1 LLRVFERH
9 LRRLMADN
17 ALDRLPPGCSSLTL
31 PPTRRVVQPH
41 RASGG
46 ATPDSGGEPDAAPH
60 AGAWSATET
69 AKPGVILHTDSQRT
83 VRREDR
89 NRFRLRRGRR
99 ACPRSTRLW
108 RNVREVDLDVLSL
121 KRHEPHRIT
130 SRPAL
135 GSSRIIAD
143 HRERVGRR
151 HVPNRRDVRC
161 WPIRPDREDELDFAD
176 VGGETGTTTH
186 GASPSASA
194 SHHLPPSRSS
204 PLDPAHDEIDAAG
217 PSSPVSP
224 SASASQG
231 ISSFQPK

>member
-1 LLRVFERH
+1 
-9 LRRLMADN
+9 M
-17 ALDRLPPGCSSLTL
+17 
-31 PPTRRVVQPH
+31 QPH

-46 ATPDSGGEPDAAPH
+46 ATPDSGGKPDAAPH

-108 RNVREVDLDVLSL
+108 RNVREVDLDVLRL
-121 KRHEPHRIT
+121 KRHEPPPHHVEA
-130 SRPAL
+130 AL
-135 GSSRIIAD
+135 ASSRITAD

-161 WPIRPDREDELDFAD
+161 WPIRRDREDELDLAD
-176 VGGETGTTTH
+176 IGGETGTATH
-186 GASPSASA
+186 GASIASA
-194 SHHLPPSRSS
+194 GREPKRIS
-204 PLDPAHDEIDAAG
+204 
-217 PSSPVSP
+217 VSP
-224 SASASQG
+224 PPAVTLIPA
-231 ISSFQPK
+231 

>member
-1 LLRVFERH
+1 
-9 LRRLMADN
+9 M
-17 ALDRLPPGCSSLTL
+17 
-31 PPTRRVVQPH
+31 QPH

-46 ATPDSGGEPDAAPH
+46 ATPDSGGKPDAAPH

-69 AKPGVILHTDSQRT
+69 AKPGIILHADSQRT

-89 NRFRLRRGRR
+89 NRPRLRRGRR

-161 WPIRPDREDELDFAD
+161 WPIRPDREDELDLAD
-176 VGGETGTTTH
+176 VGGETGTATHARAQAHQRLTTSRRH
-186 GASPSASA
+186 AHPRLISLTTKSTRPARASP
-194 SHHLPPSRSS
+194 
-204 PLDPAHDEIDAAG
+204 G
-217 PSSPVSP
+217 SP

-231 ISSFQPK
+231 ISSFQP